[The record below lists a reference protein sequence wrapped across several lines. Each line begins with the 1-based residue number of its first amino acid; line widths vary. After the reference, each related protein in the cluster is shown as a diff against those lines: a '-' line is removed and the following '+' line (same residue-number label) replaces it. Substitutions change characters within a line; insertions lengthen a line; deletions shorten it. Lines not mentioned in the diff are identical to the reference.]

1 MLPASGIAIVG
12 SHVRMACAVEGAGIG
27 KLLSMKQLKPVL
39 WTKGT
44 FLTPQH
50 LQVQDRFLEDT
61 LNFRLQALKFCPWGF
76 RELAINAELLAE
88 GQFALT
94 RAAGIFPDGLL
105 FDVPDADPAPPSK
118 SLEEF
123 FEPATK
129 SLDIYLAIPDYRQ
142 RGLNVSSGKDG
153 GTRYLAEVSE
163 FRDENTGIGEKLIQV
178 ARKNMRLLA
187 DSENREGSSV
197 LRVANVE
204 RRPAGT
210 YQLNPRFIPPLI
222 EIGASEYLV
231 GLLRGLLE
239 LLAARSTQLSAG
251 RRQKNQSLADFT
263 ASDIANF
270 WLLYTVNSNYPVFSH
285 LFESKKG
292 HPEELYAA
300 MVGLAGSLTTF
311 SQKLRPRDLP
321 LYVHESLGPIFSEL
335 DEKLRTLL
343 ETVVPTNLVSLPLKL
358 VQNSIYATAI
368 DHDKYLVNTRMYLA
382 VSAETSE
389 EAIIQKVPQLV
400 KVCSATHIEH
410 LVKQALRGIQLR
422 HLSNPPS
429 AIPVKLKYQY
439 FALNQ
444 SGPAWEAVNR
454 ARNFAAYIP
463 LEQFP
468 NPTLE
473 LLILLPQSN

>member
-1 MLPASGIAIVG
+1 
-12 SHVRMACAVEGAGIG
+12 
-27 KLLSMKQLKPVL
+27 MKQLKPIL

-76 RELAINAELLAE
+76 SDLAINSELLAE
-88 GQFALT
+88 GQFAVT
-94 RAAGIFPDGLL
+94 QASGIFPDGLL
-105 FDVPDADPAPPSK
+105 FEIPEADPPPPSK
-118 SLEEF
+118 SLDEF
-123 FEPATK
+123 FDPATK
-129 SLDIYLAIPDYRQ
+129 NLDIYLAVPDYRQ
-142 RGLNVSSGKDG
+142 RGLNVSSAKES
-153 GTRYLAEVSE
+153 GTRYLAEVAS
-163 FRDENTGIGEKLIQV
+163 FRDENTGVSEKPIQV
-178 ARKNMRLLA
+178 ARKNLRLLA

-197 LRVANVE
+197 LRIANVE
-204 RRPAGT
+204 RTTAGT
-210 YQLNPRFIPPLI
+210 FQLNPRFVPPLI
-222 EIGASEYLV
+222 EIGANEYVV
-231 GLLRGLLE
+231 GLLRGLVE
-239 LLAARSTQLSAG
+239 LLSARSTQLSSG

-270 WLLYTVNSNYPVFSH
+270 WLLYTVNSNFPVFSH
-285 LFESKKG
+285 LYESKKG

-300 MVGLAGSLTTF
+300 MVALAGSLTTF

-321 LYVHESLGPIFSEL
+321 AYVHDSMGPIFAEI
-335 DEKLRTLL
+335 DEKLRALL

-358 VQNSIYATAI
+358 MPGSNSIYATAI
-368 DHDKYLVNTRMYLA
+368 DQDKYLANTRMYLA
-382 VSAETSE
+382 VSAETTE
-389 EAIIQKVPQLV
+389 ENIIQRVPQLV

-410 LVKQALRGIQLR
+410 LVRQALPGVQLR
-422 HLSNPPS
+422 HLTNPPS

-454 ARNFAAYIP
+454 ARNFAAYVP
-463 LEQFP
+463 GELP

-473 LLILLPQSN
+473 LLILLPQTT

>member
-1 MLPASGIAIVG
+1 
-12 SHVRMACAVEGAGIG
+12 
-27 KLLSMKQLKPVL
+27 MKQLKPVV

-50 LQVQDRFLEDT
+50 MQVQDRFLEDT

-76 RELAINAELLAE
+76 RELSINTELLAE

-105 FDVPDADPAPPSK
+105 FDIPDADPSPPSK

-123 FEPATK
+123 FEPGTK
-129 SLDIYLAIPDYRQ
+129 NLDIYLAIPDYRQ
-142 RGLNVSSGKDG
+142 RGLNVSSLQNG
-153 GTRYLAEVSE
+153 GTRYSAEVSE
-163 FRDENTGIGEKLIQV
+163 FRDENTGTGEKLVQI

-187 DSENREGSSV
+187 EVENREGSSV

-204 RRPAGT
+204 RTPAGT

-270 WLLYTVNSNYPVFSH
+270 WLLYTVNSNYPVFAH
-285 LFESKKG
+285 LHESKRG

-321 LYVHESLGPIFSEL
+321 LYLHDSLGSIFSEL

-343 ETVVPTNLVSLPLKL
+343 ETVVPTNLVSLPLKQ
-358 VQNSIYATAI
+358 VQNSIYAAAI
-368 DHDKYLVNTRMYLA
+368 DYDKYLINTRMYLA

-389 EAIIQKVPQLV
+389 EALIQRVPQLV

-410 LVKQALRGIQLR
+410 LVKQALPGIQLR
-422 HLSNPPS
+422 HLSSPPS

-454 ARNFAAYIP
+454 ARNFAAYVP
-463 LEQFP
+463 VEQLP

-473 LLILLPQSN
+473 LLILLPENNSLG